1 MLSKVAREDDNLLPR
16 KKPKSSVGYAAEWK
30 LWKGKKLGGFFLL
43 GYNYFIFKTQGPPAT
58 ISSQTHLK
66 HFYGCPE

>member
-16 KKPKSSVGYAAEWK
+16 KKAKSTVGYAAEWK

-43 GYNYFIFKTQGPPAT
+43 GYK
-58 ISSQTHLK
+58 ISKNAL
-66 HFYGCPE
+66 